1 MGTSL
6 PSRARLAPRWRP
18 KAACFLLRPAPCPAA
33 TEGPAGSQARPSHS
47 CSPSPENT
55 SAPGAPAP
63 TAPLPLRC
71 TPTMRCCNR
80 TTPLAYSSVRGSLRT
95 VLTPRL
101 TSLFSAGKLA
111 QLPAKFSPQNVT
123 WLIFNY
129 PKLDRGQAASLGPIL
144 GKWRLQGAREKKK
157 KHLYSGN
164 LAGLPDNG
172 LTWEPSLPKL
182 SASCLPYK
190 RGGLVSDISPHAS
203 DTFVEGWHILRS
215 QPSSSIRSQSSIT
228 IKININRRLS
238 CPFLS

>member
-157 KHLYSGN
+157 STSTLGTLPVYQIMDWPGSRPYPSSQPAASRIKGGDLSQTSLHMHL
-164 LAGLPDNG
+164 
-172 LTWEPSLPKL
+172 TRSLR
-182 SASCLPYK
+182 A
-190 RGGLVSDISPHAS
+190 
-203 DTFVEGWHILRS
+203 DTF
-215 QPSSSIRSQSSIT
+215 
-228 IKININRRLS
+228 
-238 CPFLS
+238 